1 MESNPLHAFW
11 TGLTIRAWNIGTAR
25 GGQGRAAPSGKRKAA
40 MSGAATPALAD
51 TGTPTGGPTAE
62 GAILTAAPVAILA
75 VDAQGVVVAYNAACE
90 RLLGHPAET
99 TIGRPLEV
107 LQSEHGGGLP
117 LLIGGDPEAPFDG
130 CRRFLPFARA
140 DGHLITLDAEVVV
153 SGSGAGRLFVAVLGE
168 PDPLASLAGT
178 WTEAEERLGTV
189 ASNLPGIV
197 FQRVMQSDGSVYYPF
212 FSSGVRDILGYEP
225 EDMRV
230 TRDGCLDCIHW
241 ADRDGYMERLRASA
255 RDLTPYAEE
264 VRAISRD
271 GTVKWL
277 SGTLRPDTMPGGDVI
292 WDGVLIDVSDRMR
305 AEHRLEMIMDH
316 AADCIVTIGEEGRI
330 ESVNAAVAAVFGYS
344 PEDLTGLE
352 VGMLMPEPH
361 RSRHR
366 AYLDHYLTTGE
377 SKMLGRGARELTAR
391 HRDGHEFPIEL
402 ALSEVLSEGRRLFV
416 AIIRDITERK
426 RTEARLHET
435 EQRLLNIADNIHG
448 IVFQCALESS
458 ADGSGTNLRFSY
470 ASEGARSVLGLDPA
484 DLVADGSCFLDL
496 MEPTE
501 RASFIRLLALAAERF
516 ESVERDL
523 KVINR
528 TGEDCWLRILTR
540 PRRQADEAVVWE
552 GVALDVTDRKRAEER
567 LMFLAYYDPLTGLGN
582 RALFNERFAK
592 AVQEAVG
599 GEPAAGE
606 PGGEEPA
613 PAPGL
618 PATGMAVLSLGLD
631 RFSIVNATLGHST
644 GDKVLIAAARRLQE
658 VLGGR
663 GLLCRSGGDRFLI
676 LLPGVTAEATIE
688 DTVRAIQT
696 RFEDPLRLDG
706 QEFDLSLSV
715 GGARFP
721 ADGGDGDTL
730 IMNADAALHR
740 AKRQGAGSYILF
752 SAEMGQRA
760 AQMLTMQHRLRR
772 ALDNE
777 EFVAYFQPQ
786 VETRSGRIVGMEA
799 LVRWVSPER
808 GLIPPVEFIEV
819 AEEYGLIDAMCEQVL
834 RDSCRWNRRWQDL
847 GLAHVPIAV
856 NISGRQFHN
865 TRLLLNMVESA
876 LREFSLN
883 PRYLELELTESS
895 AMSDP
900 ENAINVV
907 RLLDERGVASAID
920 DFGTGYSSLS
930 VLKRFPIRKLKID
943 RSFVNDVTTDPGD
956 AAIVCAMIAMA
967 NALNLKVVAEGVE
980 TQDQLDFL
988 HGVGCDTLQGYYLS
1002 RPLPGA
1008 DIERIF
1014 RESRPMPVP
1023 SA

>member
-1 MESNPLHAFW
+1 MSGAPTSALA
-11 TGLTIRAWNIGTAR
+11 G
-25 GGQGRAAPSGKRKAA
+25 GRAAFGA
-40 MSGAATPALAD
+40 GAADGAVLA
-51 TGTPTGGPTAE
+51 
-62 GAILTAAPVAILA
+62 AAPVAVLA
-75 VDAQGVVVAYNAACE
+75 VDTAGAVTAYNAACE

-99 TIGRPLEV
+99 VVGRPLEV

-130 CRRFLPFARA
+130 CRRFLPFGRA
-140 DGHLITLDAEVVV
+140 DGHVVTLDVEVVA
-153 SGSGAGRLFVAVLGE
+153 SGSGAERVFIAVLGE
-168 PDPLASLAGT
+168 PDPFASLAGT
-178 WTEAEERLGTV
+178 WSEAEERLGTV

-197 FQRVMQSDGSVYYPF
+197 FQRVMQPDGSVYYPF

-241 ADRDGYMERLRASA
+241 ADRDGYMERMRTSA
-255 RDLTPYAEE
+255 RELAPYAEE
-264 VRAISRD
+264 LRAISRD

-277 SGTLRPDTMPGGDVI
+277 SGTLRPDTMPSGDVI

-316 AADCIVTIGEEGRI
+316 AADCIVTIGEEGRV
-330 ESVNAAVAAVFGYS
+330 ESVNAAVATVFGYT
-344 PEDLTGLE
+344 PEDLVGRE
-352 VGMLMPEPH
+352 VGVLMPEPH
-361 RSRHR
+361 RGRHR
-366 AYLDHYLTTGE
+366 AYLDHYLSTGE
-377 SKMLGRGARELTAR
+377 SKMLGRGARELTAL

-402 ALSEVLSEGRRLFV
+402 ALSEVLSDGRRLFV

-448 IVFQCALESS
+448 IVFQCALET
-458 ADGSGTNLRFSY
+458 AGDGAATLRFSY

-484 DLVADGSCFLDL
+484 DLLADGSRFLDL
-496 MEPTE
+496 MEPAE
-501 RASFIRLLALAAERF
+501 RASFTGLLHRAAERF
-516 ESVERDL
+516 EPVERDI
-523 KVINR
+523 KVMNR
-528 TGEDCWLRILTR
+528 KGEDCWLRLLSR

-552 GVALDVTDRKRAEER
+552 GVALDVTDRKQAEER

-592 AVQEAVG
+592 AMGDETQRTGGQERG
-599 GEPAAGE
+599 G
-606 PGGEEPA
+606 
-613 PAPGL
+613 
-618 PATGMAVLSLGLD
+618 AVLSLGLD

-644 GDKVLIAAARRLQE
+644 GDKVLIASARRLQE
-658 VLGGR
+658 VLDGR
-663 GLLCRSGGDRFLI
+663 GVLCRSGGDRFLI
-676 LLPGVTAEATIE
+676 MLPGVTADAAIE
-688 DTVRAIQT
+688 DTVRAIQA
-696 RFEDPLRLDG
+696 RFEDPLRIDG
-706 QEFDLSLSV
+706 QEFDLSLSI

-721 ADGGDGDTL
+721 DDGGDGDTL

-740 AKRQGAGSYILF
+740 AKRQGAGSYVQF

-777 EFVAYFQPQ
+777 EFVAFFQPQ

-799 LVRWVSPER
+799 LVRWMSPER
-808 GLIPPVEFIEV
+808 GLIPPGEFIEV

-1014 RESRPMPVP
+1014 RENKAMPVP

>member
-1 MESNPLHAFW
+1 MNDVTVDHA
-11 TGLTIRAWNIGTAR
+11 TAAMR
-25 GGQGRAAPSGKRKAA
+25 RAAGETVL
-40 MSGAATPALAD
+40 G
-51 TGTPTGGPTAE
+51 
-62 GAILTAAPVAILA
+62 AAPVAILA
-75 VDAQGVVVAYNAACE
+75 VDAQGAVVVYNAACE

-99 TIGRPLEV
+99 VIGQPLEV

-117 LLIGGDPEAPFDG
+117 LLLGGDPDAPFAG
-130 CRRFLPFARA
+130 CRRFLPFCRA
-140 DGHLITLDAEVVV
+140 DGHIVTLDVEVVAA
-153 SGSGAGRLFVAVLGE
+153 GQGADPVFVAVLGE
-168 PDPLASLAGT
+168 PDPFASLAGT

-197 FQRVMQSDGSVYYPF
+197 FQRVMQPDGSVYYPF

-277 SGTLRPDTMPGGDVI
+277 SGTLRPETMPSGDVI

-330 ESVNAAVAAVFGYS
+330 ESVNAAVFAVFGYA
-344 PEDLTGLE
+344 PDELIGQE
-352 VGMLMPEPH
+352 VAVLMPEPH

-366 AYLDHYLTTGE
+366 AYLTHYLTTGE
-377 SKMLGRGARELTAR
+377 SKMLGRGARELTGR

-402 ALSEVLSEGRRLFV
+402 ALSEVLSDGRRLFV
-416 AIIRDITERK
+416 AIVRDITERK

-448 IVFQCALESS
+448 IVFQCALDTS
-458 ADGSGTNLRFSY
+458 AGASGLRFSY
-470 ASEGARSVLGLDPA
+470 ASEGARDVLGLDPA
-484 DLVADGSCFLDL
+484 DLVADGSRFLDL
-496 MEPTE
+496 MEPEE
-501 RASFIRLLALAAERF
+501 RAAFTAVLVQAADRLEP
-516 ESVERDL
+516 VERDI

-528 TGEDCWLRILTR
+528 KGEDCWLRVLSR
-540 PRRQADEAVVWE
+540 PRRQADDAVVWE
-552 GVALDVTDRKRAEER
+552 GVALDVTDRKQAEER
-567 LMFLAYYDPLTGLGN
+567 LTFLAYYDPLTGLGN
-582 RALFNERFAK
+582 RALFGDRFAK
-592 AVQEAVG
+592 VVAEAGQAG
-599 GEPAAGE
+599 GV
-606 PGGEEPA
+606 
-613 PAPGL
+613 
-618 PATGMAVLSLGLD
+618 AVLSLGLD

-644 GDKVLIAAARRLQE
+644 GDKVLVAAARRLQE
-658 VLGGR
+658 VVDGCGA
-663 GLLCRSGGDRFLI
+663 LCRSGGDRFLI
-676 LLPGVTAEATIE
+676 MLTGVTGDADIE

-696 RFEDPLRLDG
+696 RFEDPLTIDG

-715 GGARFP
+715 GGAKFP
-721 ADGGDGDTL
+721 ADGTDSDTL

-740 AKRQGAGSYILF
+740 AKRQGAGSYIQF

-777 EFVAYFQPQ
+777 EFIAYFQPQ
-786 VETRSGRIVGMEA
+786 VETRSGRIIGMEA
-799 LVRWVSPER
+799 LVRWVSPDR
-808 GLIPPVEFIEV
+808 GLIPPGEFIEV

-876 LREFSLN
+876 LREFALN

-1008 DIERIF
+1008 DIERLF

-1023 SA
+1023 SH